1 MGTSQYESVICD
13 ELREKHFYNSIFDS
27 LNPLGDQLMQAL
39 SVFDQRPER
48 MRSIVGWDWIIGV
61 RGAVE
66 RKTRL
71 TRPVGKIRA
80 KPATHP

>member
-1 MGTSQYESVICD
+1 
-13 ELREKHFYNSIFDS
+13 
-27 LNPLGDQLMQAL
+27 MQAL